1 MKSFW
6 VGCFIAVAV
15 FGVLRLG
22 HNDANAISPGLPGP
36 PPFEVWDN
44 TLSAVCKPLDAC
56 KSKLCSAHTLAE
68 CKFEKT
74 AIDGANNRECHCVPE
89 WYKTCQTKRH
99 TGLPCVT
106 HAAKC
111 GEVEHETPSGQK
123 YYTCEVID
131 PGMVH
136 AGGPPVKDCK
146 DFSLF

>member
-36 PPFEVWDN
+36 PPFEIWDN

-56 KSKLCSAHTLAE
+56 KSKVCSAHTLAE

-74 AIDGANNRECHCVPE
+74 AIDGQIIESAMAFPNG
-89 WYKTCQTKRH
+89 TKLVRQKD
-99 TGLPCVT
+99 TPGYLVSRILRN
-106 HAAKC
+106 
-111 GEVEHETPSGQK
+111 VEK
-123 YYTCEVID
+123 
-131 PGMVH
+131 
-136 AGGPPVKDCK
+136 
-146 DFSLF
+146 